1 MHLNLSIRIKTGQL
15 AWWSMQDPG
24 KAAYF
29 PTKFSSTELFPA
41 LWPPTTAICGRS
53 RLAFCPIAVKASC
66 IRFTIGIKS
75 SIPRFPIFAQPEGG
89 ISSECIYVVSSLP
102 VSRTK
107 QGSFRLFLF
116 FFYLSVS
123 SSVCQITS
131 DRTLYRT
138 PLQAPQGRRMISF
151 ISSGDP
157 CNTPSIPLGDVVSL

>member
-1 MHLNLSIRIKTGQL
+1 MHQRALRIPEKLLT
-15 AWWSMQDPG
+15 SRR
-24 KAAYF
+24 
-29 PTKFSSTELFPA
+29 SSPA
-41 LWPPTTAICGRS
+41 PS
-53 RLAFCPIAVKASC
+53 
-66 IRFTIGIKS
+66 
-75 SIPRFPIFAQPEGG
+75 
-89 ISSECIYVVSSLP
+89 SSLRSGRP
-102 VSRTK
+102 PRRSAAGPGWRFVRLRWRHPAF
-107 QGSFRLFLF
+107 GSPSESNPPFPGSPSLRSQREEFPPSVYMLSLLFLSRAQSRAALDYFFF